1 MIPEYWTTLPTFAA
15 GVWGSRA
22 AHTPDHMKARP
33 VPVSGPQIS
42 QNTEL
47 VGFYGHDVSRGC
59 TILHNISW
67 VFLWIFQPV
76 NPELHA
82 HPGRSPTFSSVSSGS
97 ASRFPVSHA

>member
-22 AHTPDHMKARP
+22 AHTPDPINARL

-47 VGFYGHDVSRGC
+47 VGFYGPHVSRGC

-67 VFLWIFQPV
+67 VFLWIFPPV
-76 NPELHA
+76 NRKLHA
-82 HPGRSPTFSSVSSGS
+82 LLRSGPEVFSLS
-97 ASRFPVSHA
+97 SRFGLDRKSTR